1 MRNIIGKP
9 IGKIEVYPLV
19 SVLQFANMNMAQSK
33 SLSYPIAWFP
43 QSPRPSSPDLGGNDL
58 RTVRRVHRALQQG
71 SAKAATALLDVD
83 VFFSANHG
91 KIRGKPIG
99 KWENHIG
106 KWKNNRKIMR
116 KKWEHVG
123 LLQTRSLINV

>member
-71 SAKAATALLDVD
+71 SAKAATALPDVD
-83 VFFSANHG
+83 VFSLQIMGKSGENPLENG
-91 KIRGKPIG
+91 KIILENGKIIG
-99 KWENHIG
+99 K
-106 KWKNNRKIMR
+106 
-116 KKWEHVG
+116 
-123 LLQTRSLINV
+123 S